1 MRSFSKYSFV
11 IGNRTFSE
19 VLEIVDAFLRTN
31 GLSYQNMG
39 YRISDSDVDKAFRVR
54 MAKNKRMI
62 PNRKSATVLDLHD
75 LLNDYPQLGSIQTV
89 NEREVTEIIL
99 TNMDTFGNCMSNA
112 CAEDYLR
119 QIAAN
124 YPIPYFLSDFM
135 LFYLNVDFFGKQRET
150 VEESC
155 WGLRYHWLNRKGN
168 YIAIS
173 KQCDESIKLIMMA
186 EISVESEQTDIYAQS
201 LGAMLGK
208 KYTSETVLLMT
219 PEEKEAYQQLEESA
233 EGLAESVRDEIEK
246 LTSLYPLPTCRYTLD
261 MTRGSFSVP
270 KSLKRIGKKFGFT
283 KYRYDFYNVFF
294 LSKYTKEG
302 HLLTLVVDS
311 PSGFCELR
319 FSVNLTG
326 LGFQH
331 RFHIGDFSAANQEIA
346 DQLMEASFEM
356 IQQLAES
363 SLADLCQHYPSTP
376 AWFMP
381 NEWLQTTF

>member
-1 MRSFSKYSFV
+1 M
-11 IGNRTFSE
+11 
-19 VLEIVDAFLRTN
+19 
-31 GLSYQNMG
+31 
-39 YRISDSDVDKAFRVR
+39 
-54 MAKNKRMI
+54 
-62 PNRKSATVLDLHD
+62 
-75 LLNDYPQLGSIQTV
+75 
-89 NEREVTEIIL
+89 
-99 TNMDTFGNCMSNA
+99 
-112 CAEDYLR
+112 
-119 QIAAN
+119 
-124 YPIPYFLSDFM
+124 
-135 LFYLNVDFFGKQRET
+135 
-150 VEESC
+150 
-155 WGLRYHWLNRKGN
+155 
-168 YIAIS
+168 
-173 KQCDESIKLIMMA
+173 
-186 EISVESEQTDIYAQS
+186 ESEQTDIYAQS

-219 PEEKEAYQQLEESA
+219 PEEKEAYQQLAESA
-233 EGLAESVRDEIEK
+233 AGLAESVLKEIEK
-246 LTSLYPLPTCRYTLD
+246 RMVLYPIPTCRYTLD
-261 MTRGSFSVP
+261 MTRDSFSVP

-311 PSGFCELR
+311 PPGFCELR

-363 SLADLCQHYPSTP
+363 SLADLCRHYPSTP